1 MYPSIFIEN
10 SGIYSS
16 IFTERTTAMRCKN
29 FCCIYNQN
37 ASCTSENL
45 LIDQYGTCADCVY
58 PQKNIQPSPSP
69 FTGKIL
75 VGAVSIPVSGNTNFP
90 AENNARLEQFI
101 RKLKKIKK

>member
-1 MYPSIFIEN
+1 
-10 SGIYSS
+10 
-16 IFTERTTAMRCKN
+16 MRCKN

-58 PQKNIQPSPSP
+58 PQKNIHPSSP
-69 FTGKIL
+69 NGKIL
-75 VGAVSIPVSGNTNFP
+75 VGAVSIPVSSP
-90 AENNARLEQFI
+90 AENDQRVEQFI